1 MPGPAPLPTAKNRQR
16 GFPGKRTRNHD
27 EPQPAPTTA
36 TPPDDL
42 TSAARALWDR
52 LAPECVRLGM
62 LTAIDRDE
70 FADACRAKAEGQ
82 RRLAAAEG
90 APIEIIAGA
99 SNPVSQALGLL
110 KYASSVF
117 ARYGIG
123 ASDRTRIHAVTA
135 KPESKWARLVS

>member
-1 MPGPAPLPTAKNRQR
+1 VPGPKPTPTAKNRLR
-16 GFPGKRTRNHD
+16 GYPGKRARNHD

-36 TPPDDL
+36 DPPDDL
-42 TSAARALWDR
+42 TGAARELWDR

-70 FADACRAKAEGQ
+70 FADACLAKVQGHQLLLDPIREARGNAPDP
-82 RRLAAAEG
+82 RNVGLA
-90 APIEIIAGA
+90 
-99 SNPVSQALGLL
+99 LL

-117 ARYGIG
+117 ARYGVG
-123 ASDRTRIHAVTA
+123 ASDRTRIHAVTT